1 MPFSPDVKLEVLT
14 KSGRHCCLC
23 LRYKGVKVEVHH
35 IDPESVSH
43 DNTFDNAIT
52 LCLDCHADV
61 GHYNVRHPK
70 GNKISSAE
78 LRRHRN
84 RLWKL
89 VEEGKVV
96 PEANLDRQYLELLR
110 RAFDRPAFTTPF
122 RQEGKMEDFEKAI
135 DDTVLFLNTGLLR
148 TRDNQVVADLGFGK
162 SSLANSDWYVV
173 LGNVEGRLLQLRAE
187 LAKALAT
194 GKLKCCHAHCYCGDG
209 NSIWLL
215 DQIRADII
223 DLLNSVL
230 NDSGVGAMTN
240 LMRERM

>member
-1 MPFSPDVKLEVLT
+1 MPFPPEVKLEALT
-14 KSGRHCCLC
+14 NCGRRCCLC
-23 LRYKGVKVEVHH
+23 LRYKGVNVEVHH
-35 IDPESVSH
+35 IEPESMSH
-43 DNTFDNAIT
+43 DNSIGNAIA
-52 LCLDCHADV
+52 LCFDCHADA

-70 GNKISSAE
+70 GNRISVAE
-78 LRRHRN
+78 LRRHRD

-96 PEANLDRQYLELLR
+96 PERDLDGQYLEVLR

-122 RQEGKMEDFEKAI
+122 RQEGRMEDFEKAI

-162 SSLANSDWYVV
+162 SSLANSDWHVA
-173 LGNVEGRLLQLRAE
+173 LGNVEGKLLQLRAE

-194 GKLKCCHAHCYCGDG
+194 GKIKCCHAHCYCGDA

-215 DQIRADII
+215 DQIRSDII
-223 DLLNSVL
+223 DLVNSVL
-230 NDSGVGAMTN
+230 STSGVGAMTN
-240 LMRERM
+240 FIRERM